1 MLELARERC
10 ATAGVEVDLRLGDMR
25 EFALDEPAGLI
36 YCPFR
41 SLNHLPTWA
50 DRRAVFE
57 RVAAGLRPGGRFA
70 WNAFVYDPHVAARDD
85 GRAQPRE
92 GGRIWEYVKHFPADS
107 RIEVTTYVGGPGQ
120 EPRTVSF
127 WWVTR
132 SEWEGL
138 IEVAGLE
145 VEELCGWF
153 DRRPFDESSREFV
166 WIARK
171 PERVTDSPYDAIAEL
186 YDPWSRS
193 VTEDV
198 VFYVD
203 EARAGRRAGGRAGG
217 RHGAGC
223 DPGRGRRDPRDRRR
237 LVGGDAGALPRARP
251 AGRGRRRSSTCGSA
265 TCASRPSPSGCRS

>member
-1 MLELARERC
+1 VGEYDAFAPVYEEWVGPLVADIPFYVELALETEGPLVELAVGSGRVAIPVTRQTGRTVLGIDSSEPMLALAQERC
-10 ATAGVEVDLRLGDMR
+10 AAAGVEVDLRLGDMR
-25 EFALDEPAGLI
+25 EFTLDEPAGLI

-41 SLNHLPTWA
+41 SLNHLATWA

-57 RVAAGLRPGGRFA
+57 RVASGLRPGGRFA

-85 GRAQPRE
+85 GHAHPRE
-92 GGRIWEYVKHFPADS
+92 GGRIWEYVQHFPADS
-107 RIEVTTYVGGPGQ
+107 RIEVTTYVGGPGH

-138 IEVAGLE
+138 IDVAGLE

-171 PERVTDSPYDAIAEL
+171 PA
-186 YDPWSRS
+186 
-193 VTEDV
+193 
-198 VFYVD
+198 
-203 EARAGRRAGGRAGG
+203 
-217 RHGAGC
+217 
-223 DPGRGRRDPRDRRR
+223 
-237 LVGGDAGALPRARP
+237 
-251 AGRGRRRSSTCGSA
+251 
-265 TCASRPSPSGCRS
+265 